1 MSLSTSTADGG
12 AAAYRAGFL
21 TLAGRTNV
29 GKSTL
34 LNRIVGQKV
43 AIVTPKPQTTR
54 RRIVGIRTDP
64 DAQIVLIDTPGF
76 HQSRQP
82 LNRRMVD
89 TARRCLAE
97 GEVIA
102 AVIEAGRTALSR
114 EDRALLNEI
123 RQLERPVVI
132 AINKIDRG
140 GRERTL
146 PLADDAHRAMP
157 DAEIVPISALTGENV
172 EELLRVIK
180 PLLPASPALM
190 PEDEYTDQ
198 TERMIAE
205 EIVREK
211 LFLAM
216 RQEIPF
222 STAVVV
228 EQFIEDDALTRIEA
242 LIIVSRESHKGMVI
256 GAGGSQLKL
265 IGTQARVELE
275 ELLGR
280 RIFLGLRV
288 KAEPGW
294 TGDPRKLKELGF

>member
-1 MSLSTSTADGG
+1 M
-12 AAAYRAGFL
+12 
-21 TLAGRTNV
+21 
-29 GKSTL
+29 
-34 LNRIVGQKV
+34 
-43 AIVTPKPQTTR
+43 
-54 RRIVGIRTDP
+54 
-64 DAQIVLIDTPGF
+64 
-76 HQSRQP
+76 
-82 LNRRMVD
+82 
-89 TARRCLAE
+89 
-97 GEVIA
+97 
-102 AVIEAGRTALSR
+102 
-114 EDRALLNEI
+114 
-123 RQLERPVVI
+123 
-132 AINKIDRG
+132 
-140 GRERTL
+140 
-146 PLADDAHRAMP
+146 
-157 DAEIVPISALTGENV
+157 
-172 EELLRVIK
+172 IK

-228 EQFIEDDALTRIEA
+228 EQFVEEGALTRIEA

-265 IGTQARVELE
+265 IGTQARIELE

-288 KAEPGW
+288 KVEPGW